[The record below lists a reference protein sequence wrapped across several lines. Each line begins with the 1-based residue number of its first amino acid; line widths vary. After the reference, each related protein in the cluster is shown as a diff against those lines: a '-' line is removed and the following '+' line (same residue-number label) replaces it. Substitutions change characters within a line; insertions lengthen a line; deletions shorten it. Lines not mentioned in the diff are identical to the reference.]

1 MKTRVG
7 LLLVFLFLFPGL
19 LIAQEKQR
27 LSQDDYAS
35 WKTLGGIEFSPDGN
49 WLIYQVNP
57 QQYGDG
63 NLIIKHIPS
72 GEEHVIPRGNRSSIS
87 PGGNFAVFHIQP
99 EFAVERQ
106 ARVDGKRPNQMP
118 ADSIGFFVFETREL
132 EKYPAVDSYQLP
144 DEESDWVA
152 YVIDNSRIEQPEEE
166 EEEEEP
172 EEGDEPNDEEEAEEE
187 EEEKEEAPD
196 HKELF
201 VYNPTTGF
209 RHSIDDVE
217 QYLFSPN
224 GDLLTARTER
234 EENDTLTVGEVIVF
248 DLANL
253 EQTVIDSG
261 EGDFRQLNV
270 HHDGDYVTWLHSGDT
285 IDEKVYDLYM
295 WERRRGRLNQV
306 VDAETDGMPEGYS
319 VSHFRRPQFS
329 KNGER
334 LFFGTAPKPEPEPED
349 TLLDR
354 ERYSVDIWHWQDPQL
369 QTVQDVRVNRDR
381 RRTYLAVYDISR
393 GSMVQLADENMSTVS
408 MDDDYDH
415 LIALGYESGPYEIE
429 RQWMGGTRRD
439 VYLVDVE
446 DGSRELL
453 FEASRAFMSLSPDA
467 NFVLYYDPEYR
478 DWFSYD
484 IPRDQTVNITENI
497 EVPLYNV
504 EHDEPRDPRPYGTAG
519 WTEDD
524 ESVMIYDHYDIWQVD
539 PRGRRA
545 PENVTGGYGRANDIR
560 LRPER
565 LDPDMEYVDLS
576 EPQYLRAFNEVN
588 KQSGYYRLED
598 GDLTQLV
605 MDDVLYMGLAK
616 ARDADRLLWR
626 RSTFTEYPDVWV
638 SDMGF
643 SGAQRISEANPQQ
656 SDYYWG
662 SVKLVEWESFNH
674 NEPLQG
680 LLYLPEDFDETKKY
694 PMLVYFY
701 DRSSHTKHRH
711 FIPSPSRSTI
721 NRSYCVSNGYI
732 VFVPDIK
739 YREGFPGESA
749 YDAIVSGTKAMTERY
764 PFIDR
769 NNMGLQGQSWGGY
782 QIAFLITRTNM
793 FKAAMA
799 GAPVSNMVSAYG
811 GIRWQTGLNRQ
822 FQYEQTQSRIGGT
835 LWERPLRYIENSPI
849 FHADKVETPLLMMHN
864 DDDGAVPWEQGIEYF
879 TALRRLSKP
888 VWMLVYNDEAH
899 NLREWPNR
907 IDLDIRMY
915 QFFDHYLKGKPA
927 PVWLKEG
934 IPATEKGRT
943 DGYELLE

>member
-1 MKTRVG
+1 MKMRLG
-7 LLLVFLFLFPGL
+7 LLLIILFLMPGL
-19 LIAQEKQR
+19 LSAQEKKR

-35 WKTLGGIEFSPDGN
+35 WNMLGGIDFSPDGN
-49 WLIYQVNP
+49 WVMYQVNP

-63 NLIIKHIPS
+63 NLIIKHLPS
-72 GEEHVIPRGNRSSIS
+72 GEEHVIPRGSKSSIS
-87 PGGNFAVFHIQP
+87 PGGKFAVFHIQP

-106 ARVDGKRPNQMP
+106 ARVDGKRPKEMP

-132 EKYPAVDSYQLP
+132 EKYPAVSSYQLP

-166 EEEEEP
+166 EEA
-172 EEGDEPNDEEEAEEE
+172 EEGDQENDDEETEEE
-187 EEEKEEAPD
+187 DTPD

-209 RHSIDDVE
+209 SHVIDDVE

-234 EENDTLTVGEVIVF
+234 EENDSLTVGEVLVF
-248 DLANL
+248 DLETL
-253 EQTVIDSG
+253 EQDLIESG
-261 EGDFRQLNV
+261 EGDFTQLNV
-270 HHDGDYVTWLHSGDT
+270 HHDGDYLTWLHSGDT

-306 VDAETDGMPEGYS
+306 VDIDTDGMPEGHS
-319 VSHFRRPQFS
+319 VSEFRRPQFS

-354 ERYSVDIWHWQDPQL
+354 EKYSVDVWHWQDPQL
-369 QTVQDVRVNRDR
+369 QTIQKVRVNRDR
-381 RRTYLAVYDISR
+381 RSNNLAVYHINS
-393 GSMVQLADENMSTVS
+393 GKMVQLEDEDMSTVS
-408 MDDDYDH
+408 MDGDYDNM
-415 LIALGYESGPYEIE
+415 IALGFDTSPYEIE
-429 RQWMGGTRRD
+429 SQWMGGSRRD
-439 VYLVDVE
+439 VYLVDLE
-446 DGSRELL
+446 DGSREMVL
-453 FEASRAFMSLSPDA
+453 EAVRSSLTLSQDA
-467 NFVLYYDPEYR
+467 NYLLWYDPDDRE
-478 DWFSYD
+478 WFSYD
-484 IPRDQTVNITENI
+484 IRRDQTVNITEDI
-497 EVPLYNV
+497 DVPLYNV
-504 EHDEPRDPRPYGTAG
+504 DHDEPRDPDPYGIAG
-519 WTEDD
+519 WTGDD
-524 ESVMIYDHYDIWQVD
+524 ESVLVFDKYDIWEVD

-576 EPQYLRAFNEVN
+576 QTQYLNAFNEVN

-598 GDLTQLV
+598 GDLTPLV
-605 MDDVLYMGLAK
+605 MEDAFFSGLTK
-616 ARDADRLLWR
+616 AEDADRVLWR
-626 RSTFTEYPDVWV
+626 RSTFKEYPDLWV
-638 SDMGF
+638 SDMDF
-643 SGAQRISEANPQQ
+643 SNANKLSEANPQQ
-656 SDYYWG
+656 SEYYWG
-662 SVKLVEWESFNH
+662 SVELVEWESFND

-680 LLYLPEDFDETKKY
+680 LLYLPEDFDENKEY

-701 DRSSHTKHRH
+701 DRSSDGMHRY
-711 FIPSPSRSTI
+711 FTPSPSRSTI
-721 NRSYCVSNGYI
+721 NRSYCVSNNYI
-732 VFVPDIK
+732 VFVPDIT

-749 YDAIVSGTKAMTERY
+749 YDAIVSGTMAMTERH

-769 NNMGLQGQSWGGY
+769 DKMGLQGQSWGGY
-782 QIAFLITRTNM
+782 QIAYLITQTNLYA
-793 FKAAMA
+793 AAMA

-811 GIRWQTGLNRQ
+811 GIRWGTGMNRQ

-849 FHADKVETPLLMMHN
+849 FYADKVETPLLMMHN
-864 DDDGAVPWEQGIEYF
+864 DDDGAVPWYQGIEYF

-899 NLREWPNR
+899 NLTEWPNR
-907 IDLDIRMY
+907 MDLDTRMY
-915 QFFDHYLKGKPA
+915 QFFDYFLKDEPA
-927 PVWLKEG
+927 PVWLEEG

-943 DGYELLE
+943 DGYELVE